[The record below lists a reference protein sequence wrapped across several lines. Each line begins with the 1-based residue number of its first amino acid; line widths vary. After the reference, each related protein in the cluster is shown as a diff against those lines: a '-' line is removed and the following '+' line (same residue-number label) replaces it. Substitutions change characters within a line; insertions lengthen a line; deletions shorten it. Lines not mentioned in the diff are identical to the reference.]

1 MLLFHLGNHCWL
13 SKAHFINSA
22 LWCDCLFSKLEDQEA
37 PSIDQT
43 VEALILSPI
52 LNISCSHDVQLS
64 EPAKIRV
71 PLTLSDG
78 GIEPMDQ
85 YAGQLKIRHFN
96 SSEKSQESTDI
107 TDDLDMP
114 AVLKDRKVTFEEKI
128 SARNNFVWM
137 LRYCRKCRSSNIHW
151 FISVLKVLKVC
162 RERYKRWVH
171 IIIKFGYNTR
181 CHWLKERALW

>member
-1 MLLFHLGNHCWL
+1 MWKVIKNQIHNFLLLRLNSHNSFFLMFLFHLGNHYWL

-78 GIEPMDQ
+78 GIEPMDL

-107 TDDLDMP
+107 TDDLDML
-114 AVLKDRKVTFEEKI
+114 AVLKDRKVTFEVK
-128 SARNNFVWM
+128 NF
-137 LRYCRKCRSSNIHW
+137 CP
-151 FISVLKVLKVC
+151 
-162 RERYKRWVH
+162 
-171 IIIKFGYNTR
+171 
-181 CHWLKERALW
+181 

>member
-1 MLLFHLGNHCWL
+1 MFLFHLGNHCWL

-71 PLTLSDG
+71 PLTLNDG
-78 GIEPMDQ
+78 GIEPRTCMLVSWRYCTSVRVKNHKNRRISQ
-85 YAGQLKIRHFN
+85 MIWICLQSLKI
-96 SSEKSQESTDI
+96 EKWRLRKKFLPVIILFGCYAIVESAVQVISIDLLVCSKCSKYVEKDI
-107 TDDLDMP
+107 NDEYIL
-114 AVLKDRKVTFEEKI
+114 
-128 SARNNFVWM
+128 
-137 LRYCRKCRSSNIHW
+137 
-151 FISVLKVLKVC
+151 
-162 RERYKRWVH
+162 
-171 IIIKFGYNTR
+171 
-181 CHWLKERALW
+181 